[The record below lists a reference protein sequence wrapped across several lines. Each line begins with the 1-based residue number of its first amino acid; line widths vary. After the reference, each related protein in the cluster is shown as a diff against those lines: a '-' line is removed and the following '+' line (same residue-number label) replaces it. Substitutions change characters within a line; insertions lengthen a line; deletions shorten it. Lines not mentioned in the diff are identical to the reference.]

1 MKGVQCY
8 GDYRDRHGI
17 IMQLLQQAQ
26 ITLREIR
33 QARAMAAQHAQ
44 ARRNPPPLSPLR
56 ATLLLV

>member
-1 MKGVQCY
+1 Y
-8 GDYRDRHGI
+8 RDYRDRHGI

-44 ARRNPPPLSPLR
+44 ARRNPPPLPPLR